1 MTDRQQII
9 HRLDCQIIQIALDLL
24 EDKVQSDTEYR
35 KRLAKKL
42 KVSETELVT
51 DVMFV
56 RDNH

>member
-1 MTDRQQII
+1 
-9 HRLDCQIIQIALDLL
+9 ALDLL